1 MNRRTARGNR
11 IGLAVVGL
19 ILLAAGAYALARGLA
34 AGPELLG
41 SAHAPL
47 TDRHLRSYPASQSWF
62 WPVAAVVTVIIT
74 LLALRWLAVQARTDA
89 VGDIALET
97 SPRQGTTRLPARA
110 LTDALE
116 DDLTASPYVQRVNAI
131 LTGPAAAR
139 RLALTVTLT
148 TGSDPATV
156 AQRTSQALE
165 RLRHAHD
172 AESLTATVR
181 LRTQ

>member
-1 MNRRTARGNR
+1 
-11 IGLAVVGL
+11 V
-19 ILLAAGAYALARGLA
+19 
-34 AGPELLG
+34 
-41 SAHAPL
+41 
-47 TDRHLRSYPASQSWF
+47 
-62 WPVAAVVTVIIT
+62 IT
-74 LLALRWLAVQARTDA
+74 LLTLRWLAVQARTDA

-97 SPRQGTTRLPARA
+97 SPRRGATRLPGRV

-139 RLALTVTLT
+139 RLAVTVTLA

-165 RLRHAHD
+165 RFRQALD
-172 AESLTATVR
+172 AESVQAIVR
-181 LRTQ
+181 LQSQ

>member
-19 ILLAAGAYALARGLA
+19 ILLAAGAYVLARGLA
-34 AGPELLG
+34 VRPELLG

-47 TDRHLRSYPASQSWF
+47 TDHDVRSYPASESWF
-62 WPVAAVVTVIIT
+62 WPVVAVVTVMIT

-97 SPRQGTTRLPARA
+97 SPRRGTTRLPAQV

-116 DDLTASPYVQRVNAI
+116 DDLTASPYVQRVNAT

-139 RLALTVTLT
+139 RLAVTVTAT

-156 AQRTSQALE
+156 AQRTSQAIE
-165 RLRHAHD
+165 RLRQALD
-172 AESLTATVR
+172 AENVQATVR
-181 LRTQ
+181 LQSQ